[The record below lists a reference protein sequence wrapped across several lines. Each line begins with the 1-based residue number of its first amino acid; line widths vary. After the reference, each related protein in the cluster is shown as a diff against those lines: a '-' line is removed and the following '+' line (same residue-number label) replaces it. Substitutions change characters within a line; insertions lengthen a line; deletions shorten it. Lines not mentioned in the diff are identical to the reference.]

1 MNLSD
6 PTAEVVAPATPTKNI
21 FLTKTFWLN
30 IAGLAI
36 SLAGIF
42 PPEYAVPIMAVA
54 NIIVRLFTNQP
65 VNIAGKSDEEKAGV

>member
-1 MNLSD
+1 MNVSD
-6 PTAEVVAPATPTKNI
+6 PTKETAAPTTPTKNI

-65 VNIAGKSDEEKAGV
+65 VNITGKGENEADEI